1 MAAAVVAK
9 GKQRLLCLIGFHVF
23 IFAFISIALGDRS
36 KKKKKN
42 VAVTYV
48 KEGSA
53 YVFL

>member
-9 GKQRLLCLIGFHVF
+9 GKQRLLCLIRFHVF

-36 KKKKKN
+36 KKKN